1 MRRLLAL
8 LGLSLALAPVA
19 QAGGSPERMIVVGR
33 DGSWTSVSLRTD
45 PNGELTAGGPAVA
58 QPPAGFFRVYPLF
71 GELPGAP
78 ARFYPSASALCW
90 DAPNRLGR
98 TGPCYRL
105 SPRAMALFGPAR
117 RVRPL
122 RDMATVVRL
131 TVCSVD
137 TRLPNLAVGIELAL
151 QRGLSRTSTFPTHAF
166 QLEAIWE
173 GPGAAE
179 RPRIVFVTPRGIYAR
194 GRLYPTPAG
203 VWDFARLNLPR

>member
-1 MRRLLAL
+1 
-8 LGLSLALAPVA
+8 
-19 QAGGSPERMIVVGR
+19 MIVVGR

-45 PNGELTAGGPAVA
+45 PNGALDAGGPAVP
-58 QPPAGFFRVYPLF
+58 QPRAGFVRFYPLF

-78 ARFYPSASALCW
+78 GRFYPSASALCW

-105 SPRAMALFGPAR
+105 SRRATALFRPAR

-122 RDMATVVRL
+122 RDMANVVRL
-131 TVCSVD
+131 TVCGVD

-151 QRGLSRTSTFPTHAF
+151 QRGLSRTATMPARSF
-166 QLEAIWE
+166 QLEAIWD

-179 RPRIVFVTPRGIYAR
+179 RPRIVFVTPRGIWAR
-194 GRLYPTPAG
+194 GRLYAAPAG
-203 VWDFARLNLPR
+203 IWHLARLNLPR